1 MKLER
6 FEKEPSS
13 FKTAEEYISHFGMI
27 PSKVTRYTVTYYV
40 RSMKS
45 VYEWEYLK
53 KFVNV
58 RTGVYKCWR
67 LSGKPRAEVN
77 IF

>member
-1 MKLER
+1 MVLSR
-6 FEKEPSS
+6 FEKMSS
-13 FKTAEEYISHFGMI
+13 AFKTAEEYINHFGVS
-27 PSKVTRYTVTYYV
+27 PHKETKYTLVYYT
-40 RSMKS
+40 RSMVS
-45 VYEWEYLK
+45 VYEWAYYK

-77 IF
+77 I